1 MDQGRRREYKKQN
14 SSNKSHEAFN
24 IESFMLEI
32 DDDNS
37 TNNDLD
43 DFNADEDDAQFHYYV
58 E

>member
-14 SSNKSHEAFN
+14 SSKKSHEAFN

-43 DFNADEDDAQFHYYV
+43 DFNTDEDDAQFHYYV

>member
-1 MDQGRRREYKKQN
+1 MDQGRRECKKQN
-14 SSNKSHEAFN
+14 PSNKSHEAFN
-24 IESFMLEI
+24 IDSFMLEI

-43 DFNADEDDAQFHYYV
+43 DFNTDEDDAQFHYYV